1 MAENNN
7 KLYVI
12 NLNSSISIFYSSQC
26 IVLVSKVKKSAD
38 SVTQNFQVTMQNLF
52 YASLMMPAS
61 DMTQQHFRSS
71 LPSR

>member
-26 IVLVSKVKKSAD
+26 IVLVSEVKKSAD
-38 SVTQNFQVTMQNLF
+38 SVTQNFQVTM
-52 YASLMMPAS
+52 
-61 DMTQQHFRSS
+61 
-71 LPSR
+71 